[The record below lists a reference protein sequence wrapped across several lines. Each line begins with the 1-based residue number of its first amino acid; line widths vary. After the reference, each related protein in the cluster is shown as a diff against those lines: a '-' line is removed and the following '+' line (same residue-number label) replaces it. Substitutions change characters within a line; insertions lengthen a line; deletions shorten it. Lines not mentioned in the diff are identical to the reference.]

1 MKILK
6 YFLIFVPISF
16 IAEFFHAPGTIMF
29 LLSCG
34 SIIPLAGLMGEG
46 TEEISFYSGP
56 KIGGFLNGTFGN
68 ATELI
73 ISFFA
78 LKKGLFEVVKSSIA
92 GAVIGNILLVI
103 GASMLA
109 GGLKYKTQKFNKK
122 ITEVTS
128 SMLLF
133 AVIGLCIPALFTHS
147 VDPALLNTRYEGL
160 SIFVAIVM
168 MIIYILSLYFS
179 FNTHKDIYTH
189 EYEEEEHK
197 AKWSLKKAIS
207 VLVISTIII
216 AIESE
221 FLVNGIEDITASLGW
236 SEFFVGIILIPIIGN
251 AAEHSTAVIM
261 ALKNKMDVG
270 LEIAIGSSLQIILF
284 VAPILIFIS
293 LFFTPMSIIFNTFE
307 LIALIASVLIAN
319 RVSQDGESNYL
330 EGVQLLAVYLI
341 IAASFLSFKSSKIK
355 NKGYKL
361 LYKFISFILKNTV
374 Y

>member
-1 MKILK
+1 MKFLK
-6 YFLIFVPISF
+6 YMLIFIPISF
-16 IAEFFHAPGTIMF
+16 IAKFMNASGSVMF
-29 LLSCG
+29 ILSCL

-78 LKKGLFEVVKSSIA
+78 LKQGLFDIVKSSIA
-92 GAVIGNILLVI
+92 GAVIGNVLLVV

-109 GGLKYKTQKFNKK
+109 GGLKFKTQKFNEKVS
-122 ITEVTS
+122 EVTS

-133 AVIGLCIPALFTHS
+133 AVLGLCIPALFTHT

-160 SIFVAIVM
+160 SVFVVFVM
-168 MIIYILSLYFS
+168 ITIYILSLVFS
-179 FNTHKDIYTH
+179 FSTHKDIYNT
-189 EYEEEEHK
+189 EASKEGS
-197 AKWSLKKAIS
+197 AKWTLKKAILI
-207 VLVISTIII
+207 LVVVTILI

-221 FLVNGIEDITASLGW
+221 FLVNGVESITESLGW

-251 AAEHSTAVIM
+251 AAEHTTAIIM
-261 ALKNKMDVG
+261 ARKDQMDVA
-270 LEIAIGSSLQIILF
+270 LEIALGSSLQIILF

-293 LFFTPMSIIFNTFE
+293 LFFKPMSIVFNEFE
-307 LIALIASVLIAN
+307 LVALIASVVIAN
-319 RVSQDGESNYL
+319 KVSHDGECNWL

-341 IAASFLSFKSSKIK
+341 ISASF
-355 NKGYKL
+355 
-361 LYKFISFILKNTV
+361 FII
-374 Y
+374 

>member
-1 MKILK
+1 MKVLK
-6 YFLIFVPISF
+6 YLLIFVPISF
-16 IAEFFHAPGTIMF
+16 IAKFMHASGTVMF
-29 LLSCG
+29 ILSCT

-122 ITEVTS
+122 VTEVTS

-160 SIFVAIVM
+160 SIFVAVVM

-179 FNTHKDIYTH
+179 FSTHKDIYVH
-189 EYEEEEHK
+189 EEQSDEEHS

-207 VLVISTIII
+207 ILIIATIII

-221 FLVNGIEDITASLGW
+221 FLVNGIEDITARLGW

-251 AAEHSTAVIM
+251 AAEHSTAVLM
-261 ALKNKMDVG
+261 ALKDKMDVG

-284 VAPILIFIS
+284 VAPVLIFIS
-293 LFFTPMSIIFNTFE
+293 LFFTPMSIIFNQFE

-341 IAASFLSFKSSKIK
+341 IAASF
-355 NKGYKL
+355 
-361 LYKFISFILKNTV
+361 FIV
-374 Y
+374 

>member
-1 MKILK
+1 MKFLK
-6 YFLIFVPISF
+6 YMLIFIPISF
-16 IAEFFHAPGTIMF
+16 IAKFMNASGSVMF
-29 LLSCG
+29 ILSCL

-78 LKKGLFEVVKSSIA
+78 LKQGLFDIVKSSIA
-92 GAVIGNILLVI
+92 GAVIGNVLLV

-109 GGLKYKTQKFNKK
+109 GGLKFKTQKFNEKVS
-122 ITEVTS
+122 EVTS

-133 AVIGLCIPALFTHS
+133 AVLGLCIPALFTHT

-160 SIFVAIVM
+160 SVFVAVVM
-168 MIIYILSLYFS
+168 IIIYILSLVFS
-179 FNTHKDIYTH
+179 FSTHKDIYNT
-189 EYEEEEHK
+189 EASKEGS
-197 AKWSLKKAIS
+197 AKWTLKKAILI
-207 VLVISTIII
+207 LVVVTILI

-221 FLVNGIEDITASLGW
+221 FLVNGVESITESLGW

-251 AAEHSTAVIM
+251 AAEHTTAIIM
-261 ALKNKMDVG
+261 ARKDQMDVA
-270 LEIAIGSSLQIILF
+270 LEIALGSSLQIILF

-293 LFFTPMSIIFNTFE
+293 LFFKPMSIVFNEFE
-307 LIALIASVLIAN
+307 LVALIASVVIAN
-319 RVSQDGESNYL
+319 KVSHDGECNWL

-341 IAASFLSFKSSKIK
+341 ISASF
-355 NKGYKL
+355 
-361 LYKFISFILKNTV
+361 FII
-374 Y
+374 

>member
-1 MKILK
+1 MLKIYERNAIFMKVLK
-6 YFLIFVPISF
+6 YLLIFVPISF
-16 IAEFFHAPGTIMF
+16 IAKFMHASGTVMF
-29 LLSCG
+29 LMACA

-109 GGLKYKTQKFNKK
+109 GGIKYKTQKFNKK
-122 ITEVTS
+122 VTEVTS

-133 AVIGLCIPALFTHS
+133 AIIGLCIPALFTHS
-147 VDPALLNTRYEGL
+147 VSPELLNTRYEGL
-160 SIFVAIVM
+160 SIFVAVVM
-168 MIIYILSLYFS
+168 IIIYILSLYFS
-179 FNTHKDIYTH
+179 FSTHKHIYAH
-189 EYEEEEHK
+189 EGSQSEDNEHN
-197 AKWSLKKAIS
+197 AKWSLKKSIA
-207 VLVISTIII
+207 VLVIATVII

-221 FLVNGIEDITASLGW
+221 FLVNGIEDITVSLGW

-251 AAEHSTAVIM
+251 AAEHSTAVLM
-261 ALKNKMDVG
+261 ALKDKMDVG

-284 VAPILIFIS
+284 VAPVLIFVS
-293 LFFTPMSIIFNTFE
+293 LLFTPMSIIFNHFE

-341 IAASFLSFKSSKIK
+341 IAASF
-355 NKGYKL
+355 
-361 LYKFISFILKNTV
+361 FIV
-374 Y
+374 